1 MTRIHIGRYKPFAQD
16 MQRDTSGSH
25 QDTKIADVVVMS
37 KRGAE
42 ALLSSQ
48 VPFEILINKEL
59 AIVTTGHYI
68 TPPRHVVTC

>member
-1 MTRIHIGRYKPFAQD
+1 MTRIHFGRYKPFAQD
-16 MQRDTSGSH
+16 
-25 QDTKIADVVVMS
+25 TKISDVIVMS

-68 TPPRHVVTC
+68 TPPRRIVTC